1 MMEKNNVEFAH
12 SRRITAYI
20 KKELY
25 ERLRKWRFKN
35 EVNSESEAI
44 EMLIE
49 RALKGWDENKKAD

>member
-1 MMEKNNVEFAH
+1 MGNNNVEFTH

-44 EMLIE
+44 ELLIE
-49 RALKGWDENKKAD
+49 RALKDENH